1 MDMSEHSDDRR
12 VVLGNLARSVQFRD
26 ENIDYYI
33 AKLDDLVK
41 KFSGTTADA
50 SSAKQA
56 SLAL

>member
-1 MDMSEHSDDRR
+1 
-12 VVLGNLARSVQFRD
+12 LATDLAAQVRD
-26 ENIDYYI
+26 ENVDYYT

-41 KFSGTTADA
+41 KFSGVTTRA